1 MSVFS
6 GELQFSSFETCSKS
20 HGTLPHSKILKSV
33 LNYFLR
39 YFFRFP
45 FIFENVLE
53 KCRLHLDLLLITAN
67 FSAINPASDK
77 KRISKFRY
85 NVCIKVGMIFGYAR
99 DLQNQTG

>member
-39 YFFRFP
+39 YFFSIP
-45 FIFENVLE
+45 FHFRECFRKMPVTFGFILDYGEFF
-53 KCRLHLDLLLITAN
+53 CRK
-67 FSAINPASDK
+67 SSQ
-77 KRISKFRY
+77 R
-85 NVCIKVGMIFGYAR
+85 
-99 DLQNQTG
+99 